1 MALKSFNCQ
10 GKTGLGPFAAVLQ
23 SLCLHTSLLQQN
35 TKTTGLKIT
44 ICTTVGAN
52 SEPQETKTKNTQM
65 PFLKSREQKS
75 GYWEQKQGSVHAPL
89 HSTPQK
95 GRQTT

>member
-1 MALKSFNCQ
+1 MTNFFFLRQAGTWTLCCS
-10 GKTGLGPFAAVLQ
+10 AAKLVPAHI
-23 SLCLHTSLLQQN
+23 SPPAKYKN
-35 TKTTGLKIT
+35 YTGLKIT

>member
-44 ICTTVGAN
+44 SLIEVFSLVIQFSHSVMSN
-52 SEPQETKTKNTQM
+52 S
-65 PFLKSREQKS
+65 
-75 GYWEQKQGSVHAPL
+75 A
-89 HSTPQK
+89 TP
-95 GRQTT
+95 